1 MILHGVGAITLPDN
15 TSASVTSAGGELGLL
30 FAMDTAS
37 MSKEGHGS
45 VFPGITETIFL
56 QVPTRDGAVPEHT
69 VLYESPCEAAEYGGL
84 RAWATG

>member
-1 MILHGVGAITLPDN
+1 
-15 TSASVTSAGGELGLL
+15 
-30 FAMDTAS
+30 